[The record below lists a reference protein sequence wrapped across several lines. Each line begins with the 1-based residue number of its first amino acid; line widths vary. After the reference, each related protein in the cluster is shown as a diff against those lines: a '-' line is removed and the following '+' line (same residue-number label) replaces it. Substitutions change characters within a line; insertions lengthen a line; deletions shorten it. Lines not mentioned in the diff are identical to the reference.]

1 MTHYMKLNPE
11 PFEKIASG
19 RKTIELRL
27 YDEKRKLVRPTDEI
41 VFTHI
46 RNPYRSI
53 SVIVDS
59 VITAASFESLF
70 KHISLVDCGYE
81 EREISGSNHLDMNQY
96 YTEDSQNKYGVC
108 GIRFSL
114 NSERAL
120 SEIQIPICEVQKH
133 LIKMLAEKN
142 VVSDAYEW
150 YQWHCANIDI
160 PDNLE
165 SLQEIICLYD
175 DSVKT
180 YVYELSLALEERMR
194 ESGYNDIESFLD
206 RRFSVREFYP
216 IANWWDDTRNKIIR
230 FFCGEYRKNYRCDYY
245 TIFD

>member
-1 MTHYMKLNPE
+1 M
-11 PFEKIASG
+11 
-19 RKTIELRL
+19 
-27 YDEKRKLVRPTDEI
+27 
-41 VFTHI
+41 
-46 RNPYRSI
+46 
-53 SVIVDS
+53 
-59 VITAASFESLF
+59 
-70 KHISLVDCGYE
+70 
-81 EREISGSNHLDMNQY
+81 
-96 YTEDSQNKYGVC
+96 
-108 GIRFSL
+108 
-114 NSERAL
+114 
-120 SEIQIPICEVQKH
+120 
-133 LIKMLAEKN
+133 
-142 VVSDAYEW
+142 SDAYEW

-216 IANWWDDTRNKIIR
+216 IANWWDDTRNKTIR